1 MVLRFLVVLVCVV
14 TAVGCAARRPVIYP
28 DERATRAGD
37 ATADRE
43 VERCEALAK
52 SRGSSRSAELAR
64 DGALASGSG
73 AAIGAASG
81 AIWGAAARGA
91 AAGAAGGAV
100 AGLLHGIVASSEPSP
115 TYQSWVATCLGDR
128 GYRVVGWE

>member
-14 TAVGCAARRPVIYP
+14 TAVGCAARKPVIYP

-37 ATADRE
+37 AAADRE

-52 SRGSSRSAELAR
+52 SRGSSRGAELAR
-64 DGALASGSG
+64 DGAFATVGG
-73 AAIGAASG
+73 AAIGVASG
-81 AIWGAAARGA
+81 AIWDAAARGA
-91 AAGAAGGAV
+91 AAGGAV
-100 AGLLHGIVASSEPSP
+100 GGLLHGVVASSEPGP
-115 TYQSWVATCLGDR
+115 TYKSWVATCLGDR